1 LRKNSI
7 TFANFSTPPIYKH
20 QNSCHAWEQDEITD
34 VREPW
39 SYFRRNEY
47 KKTDILTHLEFGLLE
62 NWCIS
67 NSLEEH
73 HH

>member
-34 VREPW
+34 VRNLGHI
-39 SYFRRNEY
+39 SGDEY